1 MNLACLGMEEGHC
14 DQSALNEGESKD
26 DARVITRGQI
36 RESLM
41 DVVRILGFV
50 LSIMGKSLKR
60 NHFSSCVESGCKGS
74 RRETGKRR
82 SYHKSP

>member
-14 DQSALNEGESKD
+14 DQNALNEGESDKD

-41 DVVRILGFV
+41 DRGEDIRFC
-50 LSIMGKSLKR
+50 SEYNGKSLKR
-60 NHFSSCVESGCKGS
+60 NHPSSCVESGV
-74 RRETGKRR
+74 
-82 SYHKSP
+82 